1 MNLPV
6 VLTDKN
12 STFGVQFLGFHSF
25 VNGHKVPLYD
35 ITTMNALNQII
46 GHAKFGNNR
55 YGNVYYRGVTDLYD
69 NALPSFFRKKVTG
82 RSHPLRKMINQIYT
96 DSYFQNSLKVEPVSY
111 SRKMQNNHEINLL
124 NRHKKYIIEG
134 LLQHYSGNTRFLD
147 VVDNHWVALWMGLHS
162 FVMAGKGSKYCKCEK
177 RELTIGDVYQAKE
190 IKGCP
195 IEYSRPI
202 TDSIYEYILLLAMP
216 YAESNPQCGII
227 ETDEFVEVDLR
238 KALPSFYL
246 RPHAQ
251 HALVIRRR
259 DISPNVNNAPVSYY
273 DMASQVIA
281 ILRVRIDRAALWL
294 GNGNLLTA
302 SNLFPSPSVDQGY
315 NNLLLH
321 PDLFNYPFEIIKY
334 Y

>member
-147 VVDNHWVALWMGLHS
+147 VVDNHWVALWMGLHECQLLGR
-162 FVMAGKGSKYCKCEK
+162 GKKYCRFEK
-177 RELTIGDVYQAKE
+177 RTIPLQDYVVG
-190 IKGCP
+190 
-195 IEYSRPI
+195 
-202 TDSIYEYILLLAMP
+202 SISTSGADGSSMESINRQLYLYILLVAMP
-216 YAESNPQCGII
+216 DVAESIIPGIKES
-227 ETDEFVEVDLR
+227 ETLVEVDLR
-238 KALPSFYL
+238 KALPSTYV

-251 HALVIRRR
+251 HALVVGKREGKLAK
-259 DISPNVNNAPVSYY
+259 DY
-273 DMASQVIA
+273 DLASQVVG
-281 ILRVRIDRAALWL
+281 ILRVRLDYASQWL
-294 GNGNLLTA
+294 GNGTLLTQD
-302 SNLFPSPSVDQGY
+302 NLFPPPAVDQGY
-315 NNLLLH
+315 DNLLQRK
-321 PDLFNYPFEIIKY
+321 DIFTSPFEVINY
-334 Y
+334 F